1 MYSLLHSFKMFKEIQ
16 IYLKML
22 QTLMT
27 NPFFLKQEFCLLIKK
42 RSGENLGNNFK
53 PIYFNFLP
61 GGRFLLN

>member
-42 RSGENLGNNFK
+42 RSGKKFRK
-53 PIYFNFLP
+53 QF
-61 GGRFLLN
+61 